1 MNVKEFSARA
11 GISAHTL
18 RYYDR
23 VGVLGRVK
31 RRSNGHRYF
40 NEKDIEWIAF
50 VQRLKDTGM
59 PLMQIQQYAQLR
71 EAGESTLQARYE
83 LLRVHAEQL
92 EQQLAVQQQHMSKLA
107 QKLRWYDDQLA
118 VLPCVSDSLD

>member
-1 MNVKEFSARA
+1 MNVKEFSVRT

-23 VGVLGRVK
+23 VGVLGQVK

-40 NEKDIEWIAF
+40 NEKDLEWVAF
-50 VQRLKDTGM
+50 VQRLKDTAM
-59 PLMQIQQYAQLR
+59 PLEQIQQYAQLR
-71 EAGESTLQARYE
+71 EAGENTLQARQ
-83 LLRVHAEQL
+83 LLLSAHAEQL

-118 VLPCVSDSLD
+118 GLPSSTNILD

>member
-11 GISAHTL
+11 GVSAHTL

-23 VGVLGRVK
+23 VGVLGQVK

-40 NEKDIEWIAF
+40 NSKDLEWIAF

-59 PLMQIQQYAQLR
+59 PLVQIQQYAQLR
-71 EAGESTLQARYE
+71 EVGESTLQARQV
-83 LLRVHAEQL
+83 LLRAHAEQL
-92 EQQLAVQQQHMSKLA
+92 EQQLAVQQQHMNKLA

-118 VLPCVSDSLD
+118 GLPCSTNVLD